1 VIVSSECSPET
12 CSVSGRPTHSKQIQT
27 HKVRRKLEVESEDSL
42 DDNDMESAGRRLPT
56 QAWIPQILINRKS
69 RWTSLFATKIL
80 NDSLDTTVEG
90 SDSSDH

>member
-1 VIVSSECSPET
+1 VIVSLECSPEP
-12 CSVSGRPTHSKQIQT
+12 CAFSGHPTHSKQIQT

-42 DDNDMESAGRRLPT
+42 DDNDMESASRRLPT
-56 QAWIPQILINRKS
+56 QAWILEILINRKS

-80 NDSLDTTVEG
+80 NDSLDPTVEG

>member
-1 VIVSSECSPET
+1 VIVSSECFPET
-12 CSVSGRPTHSKQIQT
+12 SSVSGRPTHSKQVQT

-42 DDNDMESAGRRLPT
+42 DDNDMESAARRLPLE
-56 QAWIPQILINRKS
+56 AWIPQILINRKS

>member
-1 VIVSSECSPET
+1 VIVSWECSPET
-12 CSVSGRPTHSKQIQT
+12 CSFSGCPTHSKQIQT

-42 DDNDMESAGRRLPT
+42 DDNDMESAARRLPT
-56 QAWIPQILINRKS
+56 QARIQQILINRKS

-80 NDSLDTTVEG
+80 NDSLDPTVEG

>member
-1 VIVSSECSPET
+1 MIVSSECSPET

-42 DDNDMESAGRRLPT
+42 DDNDMESVARRLPK
-56 QAWIPQILINRKS
+56 QAWILQILINRKS
-69 RWTSLFATKIL
+69 RWTSLFTTKIL
-80 NDSLDTTVEG
+80 NDSVDPMLEG

>member
-1 VIVSSECSPET
+1 MIVSSECSPET

-42 DDNDMESAGRRLPT
+42 DDNDMESAGRRLPK

-69 RWTSLFATKIL
+69 RWTSLFTTKIL
-80 NDSLDTTVEG
+80 NDS
-90 SDSSDH
+90 

>member
-1 VIVSSECSPET
+1 MIVSSECSPET

-42 DDNDMESAGRRLPT
+42 DDNDMESVARRLPK
-56 QAWIPQILINRKS
+56 QAWILQILINRKS
-69 RWTSLFATKIL
+69 RWTSLFTTKIL
-80 NDSLDTTVEG
+80 NDSRDPTVEG

>member
-1 VIVSSECSPET
+1 VIVSLECSPET
-12 CSVSGRPTHSKQIQT
+12 CSFSGRPTHSKRIQT

-56 QAWIPQILINRKS
+56 QARIPQILINRKS

-80 NDSLDTTVEG
+80 NDSLDPTVEG

>member
-1 VIVSSECSPET
+1 VIVSSECSPEM
-12 CSVSGRPTHSKQIQT
+12 CSFSGRPTHSKHIQT
-27 HKVRRKLEVESEDSL
+27 HKVRRKLEVKSEDFL

-56 QAWIPQILINRKS
+56 QARIPQILINRKS

-80 NDSLDTTVEG
+80 NDSLDPTVEG